1 MVSRVSPGTKFWMV
15 LIPALT
21 LLQIISIWQSQ
32 LSVSSMWT
40 PRHLC
45 ALVLGVGWIFTTKG
59 CSLTL
64 LFRLWEEPINKS
76 FDLGGCIWGLFL
88 MTHFRTWGRSELSF
102 TISLFASRL
111 ILDCQ
116 ANRKRIIEA
125 KVALGSLGD
134 SASDYFLRCS
144 LLIMH
149 CGSVLIEWC
158 SLFVRYDFKNSWS
171 PYQWYQMF
179 IHLGYQDVVIN
190 GIQRA
195 LNIQEYDTIQFTIS
209 IFSNHHYTFG

>member
-1 MVSRVSPGTKFWMV
+1 MTVPAKCFIYVNSEALMCTSSRCR
-15 LIPALT
+15 LNIY
-21 LLQIISIWQSQ
+21 
-32 LSVSSMWT
+32 
-40 PRHLC
+40 H
-45 ALVLGVGWIFTTKG
+45 KG

-88 MTHFRTWGRSELSF
+88 MTHFRTWGRSELS
-102 TISLFASRL
+102 L

-179 IHLGYQDVVIN
+179 IHHGYQDVVIN

-209 IFSNHHYTFG
+209 IFSSHHYTFG